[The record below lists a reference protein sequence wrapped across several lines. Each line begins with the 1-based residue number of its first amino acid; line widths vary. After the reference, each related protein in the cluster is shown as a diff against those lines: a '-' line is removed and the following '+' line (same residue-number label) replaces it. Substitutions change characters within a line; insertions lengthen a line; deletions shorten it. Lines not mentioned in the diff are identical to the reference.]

1 MCDETTQ
8 QGNYVV
14 ARSPQLTSFFPNPLS
29 AGEGIKVAGP
39 ETHHGETK
47 SRRENNMIKTLS
59 RKRRDDSPPPQS
71 RKPVRRRTALRT
83 RRRSRPLSVLPAPSS
98 TELCAAAR
106 RATISCGGTKA
117 SPASSALPPAPA
129 PAWAHLPLRAGSDGI
144 RTGADLAIADA
155 ATVSGTGRAADRAGA
170 PTPTPTPTPAAAR
183 FFFLP
188 SSSGSAARR
197 PRPTAEGEAGQSTSS
212 SRKSP
217 SAPAAAWVGAGRGGR
232 DIMMRSIASA
242 PAPGITSTADL
253 RRCGAAPA

>member
-39 ETHHGETK
+39 ETHHRETK

-170 PTPTPTPTPAAAR
+170 PT
-183 FFFLP
+183 
-188 SSSGSAARR
+188 R
-197 PRPTAEGEAGQSTSS
+197 PRPRPRPRRASS
-212 SRKSP
+212 SCP
-217 SAPAAAWVGAGRGGR
+217 HPPGARQGGR
-232 DIMMRSIASA
+232 DLPRKGRRARARRARGSHRRRPQRHGS
-242 PAPGITSTADL
+242 GREGVGGTS
-253 RRCGAAPA
+253 